1 MSLTYGQLKA
11 AIDAKAGEGLTDDT
25 VIRTL
30 EFERHSQADS
40 IEVGYDADNDAIRVI
55 QIG

>member
-11 AIDAKAGEGLTDDT
+11 AIDAKAGEGLTDNT
-25 VIRTL
+25 EIRTL
-30 EFERHSQADS
+30 EFEIHSQADS
-40 IEVGYDADNDAIRVI
+40 IKVGYDAENDTVRVI